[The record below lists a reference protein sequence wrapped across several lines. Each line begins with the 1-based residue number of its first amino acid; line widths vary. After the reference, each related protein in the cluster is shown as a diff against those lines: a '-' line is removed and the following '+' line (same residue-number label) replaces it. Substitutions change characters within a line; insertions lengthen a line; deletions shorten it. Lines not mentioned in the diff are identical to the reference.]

1 MIGFSCK
8 IFFGQLLSGERATGS
23 ALFNKTGDK
32 CFFAQNPQSVE
43 ITISGK
49 VVAYILGLR
58 LEDTTL

>member
-32 CFFAQNPQSVE
+32 CFFAQNPPSVE

-49 VVAYILGLR
+49 IPA
-58 LEDTTL
+58 